1 LKVILLSEDIEE
13 HWKSHVAEYFPQ
25 CPLCGSKSLEYD
37 VEYGSTQDYIYCT
50 SCDAKWQIDWKGED
64 FEIEYITLLE
74 VRDSGKYSDLIKQK
88 RSPEFWRKMMSDTK
102 EQVSTVKAETVSKVR
117 CEYCGT
123 FYNEALDACP
133 YCGGRMT
140 HNPVLQGL

>member
-1 LKVILLSEDIEE
+1 LSRDLEE
-13 HWKSHVAEYFPQ
+13 HWKSQVAERFPQ
-25 CPLCGSKSLEYD
+25 CPLCGSKSLIYD
-37 VEYGSTQDYIYCT
+37 VEYGSIRDYIHCI
-50 SCDAKWQIDWKGED
+50 SCDAKWEIDWKGED
-64 FEIEYITLLE
+64 FEIEYLTLLE
-74 VRDSGKYSDLIKQK
+74 VGDSGKYGNLIKEK
-88 RSPEFWRKMMSDTK
+88 RSPEFWRKLMSDTN
-102 EQVSTVKAETVSKVR
+102 EQASTVKAEIVKKVR

>member
-1 LKVILLSEDIEE
+1 MLSQDLEE

-25 CPLCGSKSLEYD
+25 CPLCGAKSLEYD
-37 VEYGSTQDYIYCT
+37 VEYGSTQDHIYCI
-50 SCDAKWQIDWKGED
+50 SCNAKWQIDWKGED
-64 FEIEYITLLE
+64 FQIEYITLLE
-74 VRDSGKYSDLIKQK
+74 VRDLEKYSNLISEK
-88 RSPEFWRKMMSDTK
+88 RSPEFWRRMMPDTN
-102 EQVSTVKAETVSKVR
+102 EQVSIAKVETVRKVR

>member
-1 LKVILLSEDIEE
+1 MSEDIEE
-13 HWKSHVAEYFPQ
+13 HWKARVAECFPQ
-25 CPLCGSKSLEYD
+25 CPLCGSESLEYD
-37 VEYGSTQDYIYCT
+37 VEYGSTHDYICCS

-64 FEIEYITLLE
+64 FEIEYLTLLE
-74 VRDSGKYSDLIKQK
+74 ARDSGKYSDLLNEK
-88 RSPEFWRKMMSDTK
+88 RSPEFWRKMMSNAS
-102 EQVSTVKAETVSKVR
+102 EQGSTFNAETVDKVR